1 MRKLFWTV
9 LVAALLSPTA
19 ASALGLGEI
28 RLDSALNERL
38 DAEIRLLSATP
49 QQASAMEVGLA
60 SYETFNKFGVDRP
73 AVLMQLDFEVRE
85 DADGAYRIHIT
96 STRPIR
102 EPFLDF
108 ILEVKW
114 RSGRLLRE
122 YTVLLDPPELTRE
135 APPATEA
142 PAEEAAAPAEPA
154 QPERTAEPAP
164 SGETLSY
171 GPVQEDD
178 TLWSIAEQIRPD
190 DSVSVPQVMMALLEA
205 NPEAFY
211 DNNVNRLKA
220 GAVLRLENRGLLRR
234 MSKAEASDQL
244 REQTRAWRDYKQ
256 RAAAEA
262 ERREPSEA
270 TAEAPAEAAAD
281 DGGQLELVAPEGESK
296 TPSGAPAAAEE
307 TAQAES
313 EELEKLRS
321 ELMRAQEAAEAQR
334 SENEELRG
342 RLEELEGQLASIQR
356 LLTLQN
362 EELTRLQRQLGQ
374 EPQPIEPPEQAET
387 GDAEAP
393 ATGKEPAPAAQAEDK
408 PEPKKPE
415 PKPAPKQPEPK
426 PAPKPTSGPSVTGF
440 VSNLLDNP
448 VVAGALALVG
458 ISVLALVG
466 LIIRRRRGG
475 GYQESILTG
484 ETSSMARSRQA
495 EGAASEESSL
505 PSDLAFS
512 GMESIQTDES
522 EVDPVI
528 EADVYLSY
536 GRNQQAEE
544 LLRRAI
550 DQDPNRQEL
559 RVKLLETYYKT
570 GNKDSFLAEA
580 ENVRGILEEGPQWDR
595 VVAMGHE
602 LAPEHPLFAQAPEGG
617 EAIPEEEEHRPAEDD
632 VMDIGLDLDALAA
645 EMEPSEEEAAAASEF
660 GDFDLSFPDL
670 EGEFGMEDEEKEKPK
685 EQGPSGGGE
694 ADLGEEELDFGGAA
708 QPQEE
713 TTFAGFG
720 EQAPTEEPSPFDL
733 GEVEEPASEAPE
745 AEPEAPAGGAPEEET
760 GGLEFDLGDFELP
773 SEEPETPSA
782 EEPAAS
788 GGDDNAMEFDL
799 SGLDL
804 GEEPVAEPD
813 EKPSQPEAGGGLD
826 FEPGGLGPAEP
837 EQGPEPESGAG
848 TEEDK
853 GGLEFDLGDLEMPE
867 SGGEGDEPAAAGASE
882 EQDSGGGM
890 ELDWDL
896 GESGEGASTAGE
908 AGDEED
914 VFAGMDDAA
923 TKLDLARAYAD
934 MGDSDAA
941 RNMLEE
947 VLQEGTSSQQEHA
960 QQLLDRLG

>member
-1 MRKLFWTV
+1 
-9 LVAALLSPTA
+9 
-19 ASALGLGEI
+19 
-28 RLDSALNERL
+28 
-38 DAEIRLLSATP
+38 
-49 QQASAMEVGLA
+49 
-60 SYETFNKFGVDRP
+60 
-73 AVLMQLDFEVRE
+73 
-85 DADGAYRIHIT
+85 
-96 STRPIR
+96 
-102 EPFLDF
+102 PFLSF
-108 ILEVKW
+108 LIEVDW
-114 RSGRLLRE
+114 PNGNLLRE

-142 PAEEAAAPAEPA
+142 PEAEARVEEAAAPAEPA
-154 QPERTAEPAP
+154 RPEKTAEPV

-220 GAVLRLENRGLLRR
+220 GAVLRLEDRGLIRQMGR
-234 MSKAEASDQL
+234 AEASAQL
-244 REQTRAWRDYKQ
+244 REQTRAWRDYKE

-262 ERREPSEA
+262 QRREPSEA
-270 TAEAPAEAAAD
+270 TAKAPAGAAA
-281 DGGQLELVAPEGESK
+281 GEGSRLEVVAPEGEDK
-296 TPSGAPAAAEE
+296 TPSGAPAAAEPE
-307 TAQAES
+307 AEA
-313 EELEKLRS
+313 EGAELEKLRR
-321 ELMRAQEAAEAQR
+321 ELMRAQETAEAQR

-387 GDAEAP
+387 GEVEAP
-393 ATGKEPAPAAQAEDK
+393 ATGKGPSPGPEAETKPEPEKPSPKQTPAPA
-408 PEPKKPE
+408 
-415 PKPAPKQPEPK
+415 
-426 PAPKPTSGPSVTGF
+426 PTSGPSVTGF

-448 VVAGALALVG
+448 VVAGALAIVG

-475 GYQESILTG
+475 GHQESILTG
-484 ETSSMARSRQA
+484 ETSSMARSRQG
-495 EGAASEESSL
+495 EGAPSEESSL

-512 GMESIQTDES
+512 GMESIQADES

-544 LLRRAI
+544 LLKRAI

-570 GNKDSFLAEA
+570 GNKESFLAEA
-580 ENVRGILEEGPQWDR
+580 ENVRDILEGQGPQWER
-595 VVAMGHE
+595 VAAMGHE
-602 LAPEHPLFAQAPEGG
+602 LAPEHPLFAQAPEG
-617 EAIPEEEEHRPAEDD
+617 EVIAEDDERRPAEDD

-660 GDFDLSFPDL
+660 GDFDLSLPDL
-670 EGEFGMEDEEKEKPK
+670 EGGFGTEEEKA
-685 EQGPSGGGE
+685 QGDAGSPREEDAGFGG
-694 ADLGEEELDFGGAA
+694 EELDFGAETE
-708 QPQEE
+708 PKDE
-713 TTFAGFG
+713 TTFAGLG
-720 EQAPTEEPSPFDL
+720 GDEAPSAEEPGPFDL
-733 GEVEEPASEAPE
+733 GEVEEPVA
-745 AEPEAPAGGAPEEET
+745 GAPETGVPEVEDAQATEGDEEK
-760 GGLEFDLGDFELP
+760 GGLEFELGDFELP
-773 SEEPETPSA
+773 SEEPETPS
-782 EEPAAS
+782 EGPSAA
-788 GGDDNAMEFDL
+788 GGDENAMEFDL

-804 GEEPVAEPD
+804 GEEPVAEPGQP
-813 EKPSQPEAGGGLD
+813 EPQPEADGLD
-826 FEPGGLGPAEP
+826 FEPGGLAAEEP
-837 EQGPEPESGAG
+837 EAATEAGGAEAG
-848 TEEDK
+848 EGE
-853 GGLEFDLGDLEMPE
+853 GGLEFDLGGLELPE
-867 SGGEGDEPAAAGASE
+867 SGGEGDEAAAGGASE
-882 EQDSGGGM
+882 EQEPAGGM
-890 ELDWDL
+890 GLDWDL
-896 GESGEGASTAGE
+896 GESAGGEGESAAGE
-908 AGDEED
+908 AGGEED

-947 VLQEGTSSQQEHA
+947 VIQEGTSSQQEQA